1 MDFFLF
7 LTAGASSKKAYR
19 ASDSVSCRTDNK
31 DCHQRNNDLHHIAH
45 LRLLAGVF
53 LFVPVGFQVSCI
65 VIVIVVTIVIVIV
78 VSVIVLIVVSVVIII
93 LVIILILKF
102 PSV

>member
-1 MDFFLF
+1 M
-7 LTAGASSKKAYR
+7 
-19 ASDSVSCRTDNK
+19 
-31 DCHQRNNDLHHIAH
+31 
-45 LRLLAGVF
+45 F

-93 LVIILILKF
+93 LVIVLILKF
-102 PSV
+102 TSVLLGNHDSISACTVCGSAVLHEITIRIGK